1 MKKEDPNPLVSIIIP
16 CFNVESYL
24 TEAVDSVLCQSYTNW
39 ECLLI
44 DDKSSDNTFCL
55 AEQYGHDFPGKIKVL
70 KNPGKGACDARNFG
84 LTLAKGDYI
93 KFLDSDDAMFDD
105 TTLFNQVGFLQ
116 ENKLDVVFG
125 VEHYFQNEFEPGSLV
140 KKRGAQLDDTNV
152 NSHFFTRFPITS
164 NFLLRSSSNAEL
176 RWNGKLKSGQEFHFL
191 FMCLLNKL
199 RFGFQ
204 DIPSVKIRIHN
215 SIHRISNK
223 TPEVYVAQT
232 FDLIKQLSDELE
244 RYKYSNQ
251 EFLSAFNVWKLRWCF
266 SALRVKNFQVFRSIQ
281 NLLLKPSALKIGN
294 AEVRFLYRL
303 NFLSPYLAFAF
314 YQIFKKT
321 VKRDVLRGSL
331 Q

>member
-1 MKKEDPNPLVSIIIP
+1 MKKEDLTPLVSIIVP
-16 CFNVESYL
+16 CFNAEAYL
-24 TEAVDSVLCQSYTNW
+24 ADAINSVLRQTYTNW

-44 DDKSSDNTFCL
+44 DDQSSDNTFGL
-55 AEQYGHDFPGKIKVL
+55 IEKYERDFPGKIKGFV
-70 KNPGKGACDARNFG
+70 NPGKGACDARNFG
-84 LTLAKGDYI
+84 LEQAKGECV

-105 TTLFNQVGFLQ
+105 DTLFSQVRFLE
-116 ENKLDVVFG
+116 ENKLDIVFG
-125 VEHYFQNEFEPGSLV
+125 VEHYFQDKFEAGNLV
-140 KKRGAQLDDTNV
+140 KKRGAALNDTNV
-152 NSHFFTRFPITS
+152 NIQFFTRFPITS
-164 NFLLRSSSNAEL
+164 NFLLRFSNNPKF
-176 RWNGKLKSGQEFHFL
+176 RWNGQLKSGQEFHFL
-191 FMCLLNKL
+191 FMCLLNGL

-215 SIHRISNK
+215 SVHRISNK
-223 TPEVYVAQT
+223 TPEVYVTQT

-266 SALRVKNFQVFRSIQ
+266 SALRVKNFQIFRSIQ
-281 NLLLKPSALKIGN
+281 MLLVKPSALKIGN

-303 NFLSPYLAFAF
+303 NFLSPYIAFA
-314 YQIFKKT
+314 YYEIFKKT